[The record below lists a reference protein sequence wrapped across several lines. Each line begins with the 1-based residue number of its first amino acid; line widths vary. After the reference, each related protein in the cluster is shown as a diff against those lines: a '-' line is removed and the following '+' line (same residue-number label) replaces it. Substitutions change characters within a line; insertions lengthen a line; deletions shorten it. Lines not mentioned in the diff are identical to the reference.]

1 MAASHCS
8 SYDKGEGLTLYEQCS
23 LGYYCTQCHIVFKV
37 LSWRLLCNLPTV
49 VGCSILDCKM
59 EMSHSSMLVFILFL
73 GWLCCLFIVNVA
85 IVWQVKEGVESL
97 KFGNGEHTS
106 GAICLL
112 FLFWRLPKNCTW
124 VVFLPSSGR
133 ALYVISSY
141 HVAGVLYFKGCEWVL
156 PFTTLLPDASTKFQE
171 NVSGGT
177 TTSSEGVQSSSS
189 NSEGNQGAAHTA
201 KSSNSTAEGAGKS
214 SAQTGESFA
223 AAAGKTV
230 YTTVSQGLQTATA
243 SAHAA
248 FQKVREAK
256 VVDSIKTSYSFLR
269 EELSNTRPRRKA
281 RAAPD
286 TGPPPAENTEV
297 TAVVPV
303 VKKTTGW
310 EKRWETL
317 KEKVLRK
324 KLYASHLLS
333 FLGCFSGLLFL
344 ILPFSQI
351 YLVFVS
357 CLM

>member
-1 MAASHCS
+1 
-8 SYDKGEGLTLYEQCS
+8 
-23 LGYYCTQCHIVFKV
+23 
-37 LSWRLLCNLPTV
+37 
-49 VGCSILDCKM
+49 
-59 EMSHSSMLVFILFL
+59 
-73 GWLCCLFIVNVA
+73 
-85 IVWQVKEGVESL
+85 
-97 KFGNGEHTS
+97 
-106 GAICLL
+106 
-112 FLFWRLPKNCTW
+112 
-124 VVFLPSSGR
+124 
-133 ALYVISSY
+133 
-141 HVAGVLYFKGCEWVL
+141 
-156 PFTTLLPDASTKFQE
+156 LLPDASTKFQE

-177 TTSSEGVQSSSS
+177 TTSSEGVQSSSA

-201 KSSNSTAEGAGKS
+201 KSSNSTAEGAGES

-324 KLYASHLLS
+324 KLYASHHLS
-333 FLGCFSGLLFL
+333 FLGCFSGPSFWEDYYMLIYTHCWELMNSVGSHGSLSLLFLMKVMVCHFVSGSHEVMTALIVMLPLIVVVEICLQLHRCRFSGLLFL
-344 ILPFSQI
+344 ILHFSEI
-351 YLVFVS
+351 YLMFVS

>member
-1 MAASHCS
+1 
-8 SYDKGEGLTLYEQCS
+8 
-23 LGYYCTQCHIVFKV
+23 
-37 LSWRLLCNLPTV
+37 
-49 VGCSILDCKM
+49 
-59 EMSHSSMLVFILFL
+59 
-73 GWLCCLFIVNVA
+73 
-85 IVWQVKEGVESL
+85 
-97 KFGNGEHTS
+97 
-106 GAICLL
+106 
-112 FLFWRLPKNCTW
+112 
-124 VVFLPSSGR
+124 
-133 ALYVISSY
+133 
-141 HVAGVLYFKGCEWVL
+141 
-156 PFTTLLPDASTKFQE
+156 LLPDASTKFQE

-189 NSEGNQGAAHTA
+189 NSEGNRGAAHTA
-201 KSSNSTAEGAGKS
+201 KSSNSTAEGAGES

-223 AAAGKTV
+223 AAARKTV

-269 EELSNTRPRRKA
+269 EELSNTQPRRKA

-333 FLGCFSGLLFL
+333 FLGCVSGLLFL
-344 ILPFSQI
+344 ILHFSQM
-351 YLVFVS
+351 YLMFVS